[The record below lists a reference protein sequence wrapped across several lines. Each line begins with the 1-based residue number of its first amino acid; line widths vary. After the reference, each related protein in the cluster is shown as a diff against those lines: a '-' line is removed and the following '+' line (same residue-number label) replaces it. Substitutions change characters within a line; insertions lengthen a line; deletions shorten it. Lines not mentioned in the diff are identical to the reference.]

1 MMEPL
6 RVLFL
11 HGIEARQWPMKAELI
26 ASLQRVEI
34 RCPNLGSAD
43 WMQTLWTGLAVI
55 AVLAVA
61 AVGLAVC
68 AGVYNWISLPGCVAL
83 VLIFSVVSYT
93 VALLYV
99 RYCLRRAYDEAT
111 ELARRAV
118 DFWNPH
124 VLVGQSFGAVVAL
137 RLRSGRPLLL
147 LSCARGYFC
156 KWAAI
161 DEPQLEEST
170 CCVVHGT
177 EDGLASIEDARKLA
191 AESKRAWLVE
201 RKGEGH
207 GLPGLGASGLAQLLQ
222 QICVEAEVALD
233 LDRLRPTEEACG
245 EDECLLEPQPA
256 G

>member
-1 MMEPL
+1 MEPL

-61 AVGLAVC
+61 AVGLVVC
-68 AGVYNWISLPGCVAL
+68 AGVYNEISIAGAVSL
-83 VLIFSVVSYT
+83 VLIFVIVGYAM
-93 VALLYV
+93 ALLFV
-99 RYCLRRAYDEAT
+99 RYCLRRAYDDAT

-124 VLVGQSFGAVVAL
+124 VVVGQSFGAIVAL
-137 RLRSGRPLLL
+137 RLQCGRPLLL

-161 DEPQLEEST
+161 DEPALEECS

-177 EDGLASIEDARKLA
+177 DDGLAPIEDARKLA
-191 AESKRAWLVE
+191 SESKRAWLVE

-222 QICVEAEVALD
+222 QLCMHADVALD
-233 LDRLRPTEEACG
+233 LDRLRPTEEPC

>member
-1 MMEPL
+1 MEPL

-55 AVLAVA
+55 AVLVVA
-61 AVGLAVC
+61 AVGLVIC
-68 AGVYNWISLPGCVAL
+68 AGVYDEISIPGAVAL
-83 VLIFSVVSYT
+83 VLIFTVVGYAL
-93 VALLYV
+93 ALLYV
-99 RYCLRRAYDEAT
+99 RYCLRRAYDDAT

-124 VLVGQSFGAVVAL
+124 VVVGQSFGAIVAL
-137 RLRSGRPLLL
+137 RLRCGRPLLL

-156 KWAAI
+156 KWASI
-161 DEPQLEEST
+161 DEPALEEECT

-177 EDGLASIEDARKLA
+177 EDGLAPIEDARTLA
-191 AESKRAWLVE
+191 SESKRAWLVE

-222 QICVEAEVALD
+222 QICMHADVALNGNT
-233 LDRLRPTEEACG
+233 LRPTDESC
-245 EDECLLEPQPA
+245 EDDFLLEPQPA

>member
-1 MMEPL
+1 MEPL

-55 AVLAVA
+55 ALLTVA
-61 AVGLAVC
+61 AAGLVVCGAVYDDISIVGAV
-68 AGVYNWISLPGCVAL
+68 SL
-83 VLIFSVVSYT
+83 VLIFTVVGYT
-93 VALLYV
+93 VALLFV
-99 RYCLRRAYDEAT
+99 RYCLRRAYDDAT
-111 ELARRAV
+111 GLARRAV
-118 DFWNPH
+118 EYWNPH
-124 VLVGQSFGAVVAL
+124 VIVGQSFGAVVAL

-161 DEPQLEEST
+161 DEPALEECS

-177 EDGLASIEDARKLA
+177 EDGMATIDDARKVVS
-191 AESKRAWLVE
+191 ESKQAWLVE
-201 RKGEGH
+201 RTGEGH

-222 QICVEAEVALD
+222 QLCMHGNVALD
-233 LDRLRPTEEACG
+233 LDRLQPMDDSC
-245 EDECLLEPQPA
+245 EDEYLLAPQPA

>member
-1 MMEPL
+1 M
-6 RVLFL
+6 LFL

-55 AVLAVA
+55 AVITVA
-61 AVGLAVC
+61 AVGLSVC
-68 AGVYNWISLPGCVAL
+68 AGVYNEISIAGAVAL
-83 VLIFSVVSYT
+83 VLIFTVVGYT
-93 VALLYV
+93 AALLFV
-99 RYCLRRAYDEAT
+99 RYCLRRAYDDAT
-111 ELARRAV
+111 ELARRAL

-124 VLVGQSFGAVVAL
+124 VIVGQSFGAIVAL

-161 DEPQLEEST
+161 DPPPLEECT

-177 EDGLASIEDARKLA
+177 DDGLAPIEDARKLA
-191 AESKRAWLVE
+191 SESKRAWLVE
-201 RKGEGH
+201 RTGEGH

-222 QICVEAEVALD
+222 QICTHADVSID
-233 LDRLRPTEEACG
+233 MDRLRPTDEPC
-245 EDECLLEPQPA
+245 EDESLLPQPA

>member
-1 MMEPL
+1 
-6 RVLFL
+6 
-11 HGIEARQWPMKAELI
+11 MKAELV

-55 AVLAVA
+55 ALVAVA
-61 AVGLAVC
+61 AVGLVVC
-68 AGVYNWISLPGCVAL
+68 AAYYDEISMPGAIAL
-83 VLIFSVVSYT
+83 VLIFTVVSYT
-93 VALLYV
+93 MALLYV

-161 DEPQLEEST
+161 DPPAVEECT

-177 EDGLASIEDARKLA
+177 EDGLAPIEDARKLA
-191 AESKRAWLVE
+191 SEGKRAWLVE
-201 RKGEGH
+201 RPGEGH
-207 GLPGLGASGLAQLLQ
+207 GLPGLGASGLAHLLQ
-222 QICVEAEVALD
+222 QICTHADVALD
-233 LDRLRPTEEACG
+233 LDRLRPEADEKCEEETEF
-245 EDECLLEPQPA
+245 LLAPNPA